1 MLTRRELLGGAA
13 LAIVFSA
20 PTHAQYKPVT
30 ESTIVDLTATVS
42 MAHKQWWPGGQ
53 RHHQP
58 VIVPYIKHGPGPLA
72 ADLLLVDENTGTQLD
87 CPAHMMPP
95 QNSGLPNA
103 GY

>member
-1 MLTRRELLGGAA
+1 MLTRRELLGGVA

-20 PTHAQYKPVT
+20 PTHAQYKRVT

-58 VIVPYIKHGPGPLA
+58 VIVP
-72 ADLLLVDENTGTQLD
+72 
-87 CPAHMMPP
+87 
-95 QNSGLPNA
+95 
-103 GY
+103 